1 LIDIYVLQALHAF
14 GARKHVLVGLGKIGC
29 TPNAIATKGLTQ
41 GQLCVEQY
49 NADSLI
55 FSLKLRSLVD
65 RFNAE
70 NPDSKYIFVNSTA
83 GSIDPS
89 LGKYFN

>member
-1 LIDIYVLQALHAF
+1 LIDIYIVQALHAF
-14 GARKHVLVGLGKIGC
+14 GARKHVLVGLNKIGC
-29 TPNAIATKGLTQ
+29 TPYAIATKGLTQ
-41 GQLCVEQY
+41 GQSCVEQY